1 MRWTGKPFGRQ
12 YYTGSCFGN
21 SKAFLWKK
29 ELHCYKNGNLSKPI
43 DKRVRRWYNNKAV
56 ERERAKS
63 ENFFLPKGIDKR
75 EKKWYNRR
83 ALKGSERAKVS
94 WKLNNAKKKQ
104 NPCKF
109 CINWEINI
117 RVKTQAKELRA
128 IVMKR
133 EIVNTGRYLIYK
145 LNKEFDPG
153 SGRTLAARLTHASRT
168 DLKELAFLS

>member
-1 MRWTGKPFGRQ
+1 MTSNALAKVYILCIILHLTENSQ
-12 YYTGSCFGN
+12 YILYIPSN
-21 SKAFLWKK
+21 LKK
-29 ELHCYKNGNLSKPI
+29 KI